1 MELNLTKPQSE
12 VFQLTCKHRACIA
25 GLGSGKTFTSI
36 ICAIHT
42 LLTHRQTIAMYEPN
56 HNLIRTILM
65 PEMTKNLTEIGIPY
79 SLNKSEGIITTPYGN
94 ILFKSLNDFERI
106 VGFEVLANFVDEL
119 DILDIEHGI
128 NAYHKLAA
136 RARLKS
142 NNPLYKDKDVNFNLI
157 TSSPEGYKSCY
168 ELHVRNPLPDSKM
181 IRMATT
187 SNPYLPSGYI
197 DGLKAQYPEQLI
209 KAYIEGAFVSLTAQ
223 NVYYTFHRDDHVVK
237 QTAPTKTETIHAGLD
252 FNVGQMACAIF
263 VERKNS
269 KDEIVYL
276 LIDEIAQGR
285 DTVDVI
291 AKLRDRY
298 PRNEIIVYPD
308 ASGSRT
314 QTSSMSRSDHTMLR
328 QSGFTVKVNSI
339 NPRIKDRII
348 SVNNAFEK
356 GKLYVSAGCKR
367 SIDALEQQAYDKDG
381 FPEKTNSE
389 HLASAIGY
397 FVAYVMPVATSE
409 VRYRA
414 IQLL

>member
-1 MELNLTKPQSE
+1 MKSE
-12 VFQLTCKHRACIA
+12 ILFIT
-25 GLGSGKTFTSI
+25 
-36 ICAIHT
+36 AIHT
-42 LLTHRQTIAMYEPN
+42 LIEHRQPILILEPTFSM
-56 HNLIRTILM
+56 IRTICYPRISQL
-65 PEMTKNLTEIGIPY
+65 LTQIGIPHQ
-79 SLNKSEGIITTPYGN
+79 LNKSEAICRTPYG
-94 ILFKSLNDFERI
+94 
-106 VGFEVLANFVDEL
+106 
-119 DILDIEHGI
+119 DIIFLSMTDDTKLIGI
-128 NAYHKLAA
+128 NCLSVFLDEFDTLPTEHATQILHKAVA
-136 RARLKS
+136 RARLPSK
-142 NNPLYKDKDVNFNLI
+142 NPKHKNKDVCKI
-157 TSSPEGYKSCY
+157 RIATTPEGWKATH
-168 ELHVRNPLPDSKM
+168 LHFKKEPLPDSELIQM
-181 IRMATT
+181 PTD
-187 SNPYLPSGYI
+187 SNRHNLPPNYI
-197 DGLKAQYPEQLI
+197 ETLAAQYPANLL
-209 KAYIEGAFVSLTAQ
+209 KAYLRGEFTNLLALNCYNCFDRL
-223 NVYYTFHRDDHVVK
+223 DHVVK
-237 QTAPTKTETIHAGLD
+237 QTAPERNPPETLYIGMD

-269 KDEIVYL
+269 KDEVVWL

-285 DTVDVI
+285 DTADVI

-397 FVAYVMPVATSE
+397 FVAYEMPVATSE
-409 VRYRA
+409 IRYRA

>member
-1 MELNLTKPQSE
+1 M
-12 VFQLTCKHRACIA
+12 
-25 GLGSGKTFTSI
+25 KTQTLLLL
-36 ICAIHT
+36 AIHT
-42 LLTHRQTIAMYEPN
+42 LLEHRQPVLILEPSYSLITTICYPR
-56 HNLIRTILM
+56 IT
-65 PEMTKNLTEIGIPY
+65 EMLVKIGIPHQ
-79 SLNKSEGIITTPYGN
+79 LNKSEAICRTPYGDIYFRSAN
-94 ILFKSLNDFERI
+94 QPEKIIGIEVIGVFWDECDLCSMEQAETLFYKASARI
-106 VGFEVLANFVDEL
+106 RLHSKNPKYKGQNK
-119 DILDIEHGI
+119 GI
-128 NAYHKLAA
+128 MRIA
-136 RARLKS
+136 S
-142 NNPLYKDKDVNFNLI
+142 
-157 TSSPEGYKSCY
+157 TPEGYNFLWKNWYDTPIPDS
-168 ELHVRNPLPDSKM
+168 ELIRMTTYSNPHLPD
-181 IRMATT
+181 
-187 SNPYLPSGYI
+187 GYI
-197 DGLKAQYPEQLI
+197 QSLEAQYPKNLLD
-209 KAYIEGAFVSLTAQ
+209 AYLGGLFVNLQKLS
-223 NVYYTFHRDDHVVK
+223 VYYVFSRQDHVVK
-237 QTAPTKTETIHAGLD
+237 QTAPSKTETLYIGMD

-269 KDEIVYL
+269 QDEIVWL

-285 DTVDVI
+285 DTADVI

-356 GKLYVSAGCKR
+356 QKLFVSAGCKR

-397 FVAYVMPVATSE
+397 FVAYEMPVATAE